1 MIDVYIDVCVCGSQ
15 FLAFLVLYDVYEE
28 RRWGYEVKRLKGG

>member
-1 MIDVYIDVCVCGSQ
+1 MGGSQ

-28 RRWGYEVKRLKGG
+28 KDDGNMRQKRLKGG